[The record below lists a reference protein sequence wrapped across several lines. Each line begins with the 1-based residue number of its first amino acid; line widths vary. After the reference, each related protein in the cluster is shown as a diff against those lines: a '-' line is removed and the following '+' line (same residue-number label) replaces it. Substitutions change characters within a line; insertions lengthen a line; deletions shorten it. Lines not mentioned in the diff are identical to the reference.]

1 MVNVFNRSPLCFPIT
16 LAMCSLEFS
25 GSSHH
30 PVLPVTVTLA
40 PDAVAPRQP
49 DRRTCAEGSPRAA
62 PGCAGCRPGLGPR
75 ASPPR
80 SRAPAR
86 APIWGGRAGGL
97 RVGGPGPSW
106 QLQPSIPGACPAR
119 SCRRCLLPHPSS
131 RLPPPAS
138 LAGLGGLRAALNDL
152 PEPNPRG
159 ELRRNA
165 EAAFSPSSFEILFYL

>member
-1 MVNVFNRSPLCFPIT
+1 MKSCFSVRTQTTQESYCCLVNVFNRSPLCFPIT

-80 SRAPAR
+80 SRAPGR

-119 SCRRCLLPHPSS
+119 SCRRCLLPPPAS
-131 RLPPPAS
+131 RLPPHWLAWEAS
-138 LAGLGGLRAALNDL
+138 AQPLTTSLSQIPGGN
-152 PEPNPRG
+152 
-159 ELRRNA
+159 
-165 EAAFSPSSFEILFYL
+165 